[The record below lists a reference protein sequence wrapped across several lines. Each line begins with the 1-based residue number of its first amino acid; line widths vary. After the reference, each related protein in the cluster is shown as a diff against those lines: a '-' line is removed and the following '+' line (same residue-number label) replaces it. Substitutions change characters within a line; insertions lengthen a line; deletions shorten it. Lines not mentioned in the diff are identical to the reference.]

1 MRKKGGK
8 NRLFRREGEAGENCQ
23 SEEGGAETTMQPSL
37 RLISSH

>member
-1 MRKKGGK
+1 MRKKVDS
-8 NRLFRREGEAGENCQ
+8 NRGFRREGEAGEKGQ